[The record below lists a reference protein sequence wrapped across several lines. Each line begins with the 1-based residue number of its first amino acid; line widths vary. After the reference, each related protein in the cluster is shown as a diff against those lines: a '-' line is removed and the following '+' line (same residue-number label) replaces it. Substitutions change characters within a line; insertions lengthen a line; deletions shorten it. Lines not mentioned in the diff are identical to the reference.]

1 MFVVGFA
8 KVTEFP
14 RPNAGARPSPKSDG
28 HRAAEPS
35 IPAASGLAEP
45 VDPPDARR
53 AAQCALNIPPRAR
66 NPDALT
72 SNVPFCTIE
81 RNSYFT
87 RMRRRPMYSW
97 QLFFDSH

>member
-1 MFVVGFA
+1 VFIAGVA
-8 KVTEFP
+8 EVTELP

-28 HRAAEPS
+28 HRAAEPP
-35 IPAASGLAEP
+35 IPAASRLAEF
-45 VDPPDARR
+45 VDPPDERR
-53 AAQCALNIPPRAR
+53 AAQCALNMPPRAR

-87 RMRRRPMYSW
+87 RM
-97 QLFFDSH
+97 